1 MTVSTKILVVSEAK
15 NRDKIEIT
23 LRIAVAKKVI
33 LTRLGSVKVKRTE
46 LSRRKVLENKEKR
59 LVRVIKRK
67 NLKVKRKKANYK
79 LVNSIIRKR

>member
-1 MTVSTKILVVSEAK
+1 MTISTKILVVSEAK

-23 LRIAVAKKVI
+23 LRIAVARKVI

-79 LVNSIIRKR
+79 LVNSIIKKR

>member
-23 LRIAVAKKVI
+23 LRIAVARKVI

>member
-79 LVNSIIRKR
+79 LVNSIIKKR